1 MNNTTGNSVP
11 SAAALMGL
19 SGISPRIQV
28 RSDSASAGGMSID
41 AVARSR
47 AVASGSSTSVLNHGG
62 ATTTVKIAQAI
73 ARPNIHA
80 KALAPT
86 RPVRL
91 VSPPPATPT
100 MSSGTTSGITVMRTA
115 LIHAVPTTSSTAIS
129 PRVNAEGDAS
139 CESHMPRARP
149 SNRPSVTWTACD
161 RSGLRRGKLA
171 ELGAADMRANL
182 LANASLREPGG
193 GERYARNRSLP
204 TR

>member
-1 MNNTTGNSVP
+1 MANIQRTTISIVSAIPRKNASCAARGPSLTLPSANAYNSVNSTTGNSVP

-19 SGISPRIQV
+19 SGMSPRIQV
-28 RSDSASAGGMSID
+28 RIDSASAGGISIE
-41 AVARSR
+41 AVARRR

-73 ARPNIHA
+73 ARPNIHPNA
-80 KALAPT
+80 FAPT
-86 RPVRL
+86 RPVMP

-100 MSSGTTSGITVMRTA
+100 MSSGTTSGMTVMRTA

-149 SNRPSVTWTACD
+149 SNRPSVT
-161 RSGLRRGKLA
+161 
-171 ELGAADMRANL
+171 
-182 LANASLREPGG
+182 
-193 GERYARNRSLP
+193 
-204 TR
+204 